1 MTPSMRTV
9 AAAFAALALAVGTSA
24 LAQSQYPNKP
34 IRLVLQFPAGGLAD
48 TVCRVLA
55 NPLSQQL
62 GQPIIVDN
70 RPGADGAIAGETVA
84 RAAPDGYTLFFAT
97 NSALSAV
104 PARRKTPPYDP
115 VADFTPISFI
125 GRFPFFVF
133 AHPGIPAKTLA
144 DFVVYARANPGKLN
158 YGTGNTTSI
167 MATAQLSML
176 ANLQMVHVLYRGDAP
191 LMNDLVSGR
200 LHVAI
205 ASTAPAAGL
214 ANDGKLRVLGT
225 LLSRRSPLFPEAPTM
240 AESGFPQYS
249 LVSWGG
255 MFGPANLPRDI
266 VERLARE
273 FNAAILKPEVKEPL
287 DRFGYE
293 LQGSTSQE
301 LGVFVKD
308 QFELWKRAVRE
319 AGIPPE

>member
-1 MTPSMRTV
+1 
-9 AAAFAALALAVGTSA
+9 
-24 LAQSQYPNKP
+24 
-34 IRLVLQFPAGGLAD
+34 
-48 TVCRVLA
+48 
-55 NPLSQQL
+55 
-62 GQPIIVDN
+62 
-70 RPGADGAIAGETVA
+70 
-84 RAAPDGYTLFFAT
+84 
-97 NSALSAV
+97 
-104 PARRKTPPYDP
+104 
-115 VADFTPISFI
+115 
-125 GRFPFFVF
+125 
-133 AHPGIPAKTLA
+133 
-144 DFVVYARANPGKLN
+144 
-158 YGTGNTTSI
+158 
-167 MATAQLSML
+167 
-176 ANLQMVHVLYRGDAP
+176 
-191 LMNDLVSGR
+191 
-200 LHVAI
+200 
-205 ASTAPAAGL
+205 
-214 ANDGKLRVLGT
+214 
-225 LLSRRSPLFPEAPTM
+225 M

>member
-104 PARRKTPPYDP
+104 PAMRKTPPYDP

-176 ANLQMVHVLYRGDAP
+176 ANL
-191 LMNDLVSGR
+191 
-200 LHVAI
+200 
-205 ASTAPAAGL
+205 
-214 ANDGKLRVLGT
+214 
-225 LLSRRSPLFPEAPTM
+225 
-240 AESGFPQYS
+240 
-249 LVSWGG
+249 
-255 MFGPANLPRDI
+255 PRDI